1 MLLAA
6 GADPNFTVRTGLM
19 STSSPL
25 VTAACRAHTSVIDS
39 LLEHP
44 DILVNMPVSG
54 GIYQYFNK
62 DREAEEILVS
72 ILAAC
77 Y

>member
-54 GIYQYFNK
+54 GIIISL
-62 DREAEEILVS
+62 AILKF
-72 ILAAC
+72 
-77 Y
+77 

>member
-54 GIYQYFNK
+54 GIQVFQQGMGGVQGRGRAVVK
-62 DREAEEILVS
+62 A
-72 ILAAC
+72 
-77 Y
+77 